1 MKKTLLTLLLAG
13 TALLSPAQKSKNKK
27 ELDRQAIK
35 SMAGCYDI
43 RFNFAETFAP
53 DTAYKFHPN
62 YRSGGTE
69 YVTVVEDSPNKIV
82 LQHLLVVGDTMIIK
96 HWRQDWLYENT
107 ELYTYNQDNTWQY
120 TQKPAKEVAGQW
132 TQKVYQVDDSP
143 RYEGTASWV
152 HADGRHY
159 WEATADAPLPRR
171 EFSKRSDY
179 NVMVRR
185 NRQEIV
191 DKGWVH
197 EEDNDKVIRSA
208 EGDKLLAQEK
218 GFNTYYRTD
227 MSNCQVAEDWWQA
240 KGAYWADVRAV
251 WDELFASRQPIH
263 LVQKDEA
270 SGQMLFMK
278 LFGLQDELLQA
289 KNYQSAE
296 ARQAIRALIQQ
307 HLKSDQKL
315 ATAK

>member
-13 TALLSPAQKSKNKK
+13 TAMLSPAQKSKNKK

-62 YRSGGTE
+62 YRSSGTE

-107 ELYTYNQDNTWQY
+107 ELYTYNQDNIWQY
-120 TQKPAKEVAGQW
+120 TQKPANEVAGQW
-132 TQKVYQVDDSP
+132 TQKVHQVDDSP

-152 HADGRHY
+152 HTDGRHF

-251 WDELFASRQPIH
+251 WEELFASRQTIH
-263 LVQKDEA
+263 LVQKDET
-270 SGQMLFMK
+270 SGQLLFMK
-278 LFGLQDELLQA
+278 LFGLQDELLRA
-289 KNYQSAE
+289 ESYQRVE
-296 ARQAIRALIQQ
+296 ARQAVRALIQQ

-315 ATAK
+315 AVAK